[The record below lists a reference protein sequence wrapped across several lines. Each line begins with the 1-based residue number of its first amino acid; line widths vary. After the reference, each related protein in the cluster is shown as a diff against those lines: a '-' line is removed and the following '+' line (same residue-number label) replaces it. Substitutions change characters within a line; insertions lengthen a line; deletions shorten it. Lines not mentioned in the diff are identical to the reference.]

1 MAAGNRKA
9 KARPER
15 ASEDQEAHKQLQTKD
30 SITNATNQLVMARNE
45 LCEIGSAV
53 FVCIQALR
61 GKGGDNVDVDP
72 DVAAVLS
79 AAYDKLV
86 LDVDQ
91 NLRDA
96 LEALEVQP

>member
-1 MAAGNRKA
+1 MAAGNRRKA
-9 KARPER
+9 KARPTR
-15 ASEDQEAHKQLQTKD
+15 VTKD
-30 SITNATNQLVMARNE
+30 QQQKMKDGITNATNQLVMARNE

-72 DVAAVLS
+72 EVAAVLS

-86 LDVDQ
+86 LQVDQ
-91 NLRDA
+91 NLRNA
-96 LEALEVQP
+96 LEALDQDGGK